1 MSSHSRTCA
10 GTDALTPTVGMLGP
24 IELAQ
29 FRDMLYPTAWSDRLP
44 SGLGGASVDL
54 LSRELLSRGRR
65 LLVATLDPT
74 VNDEVIV
81 EGPNLKVCFGPYRD
95 NRAHDF
101 FAVERA
107 YLLRVLRRERPEL
120 VHAHWT
126 YEYALAAQRSGLPHV
141 ITAHDAPLNVLRHG
155 FIPYRLA
162 KTLMAYR
169 VLSRARRVVSVS
181 PYVATHLSRF
191 MLYRGRREVIS
202 NGMPESLFASR
213 LTTRTRSGPLTF
225 ASISTDG
232 VAVRTARWR
241 SRRTRLRRLHPEARL
256 IMFGLGHGPGEEAE
270 RWAKAHGLAAG
281 IEFAGEHPY
290 SSLMDRLSREVDVLV
305 HPSLEEAQ
313 GMVLIE
319 AMALGIP
326 TIAGEASGGTRWT
339 LDEGRAGILV
349 DVSDPGAV
357 ARAMVGLAEC
367 ARAGDMGT
375 ARPGARGSAVPH
387 PSRGRRLRAR
397 LCRIA
402 GESLRRARVLQMLL

>member
-10 GTDALTPTVGMLGP
+10 GTHALTPTIGMLGP

-29 FRDMLYPTAWSDRLP
+29 FRDMLYPSAWSDRLP
-44 SGLGGASVDL
+44 SGPGGPSVDL
-54 LSRELLSRGRR
+54 LSRELVRRGRR

-74 VNDEVIV
+74 VDDEVIV
-81 EGPNLKVCFGPYRD
+81 EGPNLKVCVGPYRD

-107 YLLRVLRRERPEL
+107 YLIRVLRRERPEL

-126 YEYALAAQRSGLPHV
+126 YEYALAAQRSGIPHV
-141 ITAHDAPLNVLRHG
+141 ITAHDAPLNILRLN
-155 FIPYRLA
+155 FIPYRIA
-162 KTLMAYR
+162 RTLMAYR

-202 NGMPESLFASR
+202 NGVAESLFASR
-213 LTTRTRSGPLTF
+213 LETRTRSGPLTY
-225 ASISTDG
+225 ASINWG
-232 VAVRTARWR
+232 WGRRKNAEVAIEAYALARR
-241 SRRTRLRRLHPEARL
+241 VHPESRL
-256 IMFGLGHGPGEEAE
+256 IMFGPGYGPGEEAE
-270 RWAKAHGLAAG
+270 RWASAHGLADG
-281 IEFAGEHPY
+281 IQFAGEQPY
-290 SSLMDRLSREVDVLV
+290 LSLMDRLSREVDVLV
-305 HPSLEEAQ
+305 HPALEEAQ

-319 AMALGIP
+319 AMTLGIP

-357 ARAMVGLAEC
+357 AGAMVGLADAQEREIWGQRGLELA
-367 ARAGDMGT
+367 ARRYHIRHVAD
-375 ARPGARGSAVPH
+375 AY
-387 PSRGRRLRAR
+387 
-397 LCRIA
+397 
-402 GESLRRARVLQMLL
+402 ERVYAELLENR